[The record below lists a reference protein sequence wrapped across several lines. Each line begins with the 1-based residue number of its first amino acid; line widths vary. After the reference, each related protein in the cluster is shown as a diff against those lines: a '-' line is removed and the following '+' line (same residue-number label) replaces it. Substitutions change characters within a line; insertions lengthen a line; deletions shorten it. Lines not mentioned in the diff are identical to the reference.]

1 MPRRSRWCASRGQV
15 GELFIDQA
23 RLLSRKSSEGAG
35 VVRPLRKYPDKWA
48 LALGFSMLALQTLQ
62 LVRQVFQVTQRV
74 LEKIGNW
81 ISVSRDEFTAR
92 DRVDHVLGCRL

>member
-1 MPRRSRWCASRGQV
+1 
-15 GELFIDQA
+15 
-23 RLLSRKSSEGAG
+23 
-35 VVRPLRKYPDKWA
+35 
-48 LALGFSMLALQTLQ
+48 MLALQTLQ